1 MLILMLS
8 SVGHSQSPKLIFEL
22 SSLESWADSIIEPA
36 LTDLHIPGLAFAIV
50 SKDSLLFS
58 KGYGKAKLKPSI
70 PIDPKRTHF
79 DMGSI
84 PKALTAVALMQ
95 LVDQGKVDLHQ
106 DVREIFP
113 FIRHKKDLNEPINL
127 HQLLTHSAGLDDL
140 SNLASASRSPQEVP
154 ALQDFIR
161 SQAIYKV
168 MDAGE
173 MSSYSNIGYALI
185 GAMIEEGSGKSFPE
199 YMQDHVLDPLDMK
212 YSSFYPELEDSM
224 ESRRALGYEYIDEA
238 FQLAPINYQFNA
250 PAAGLRSTGG
260 DMANFVQMLLN
271 KGEFHG
277 RKILAEPSVKKILS
291 RQFSNHPDLPAL
303 GYSLR
308 EESFDGWK
316 VWGQN
321 GAWQGFNH
329 DFFLIPKVGIGLV
342 VCLNTDEGSQLAQ
355 ALIEDFIQTYLP
367 EKPTEEVLLSQAPSE
382 LTAYAGI
389 YRGTRFS
396 RNSITKL
403 GVLLGFVSELEVEFR
418 QDSLF
423 YYGTALL
430 YEGNDVF
437 RREDGLGKI
446 AFLRNEEG
454 QIEGLARSYSH
465 YEAHQKIS
473 FYQSSSFHLLLLVLL
488 ILALLLIAF
497 FSGRQ
502 YFISRRKQQLQA
514 FSLKANRL
522 AFLSSIIPVLWL
534 IAIVWEFSSVGQWDY
549 QYGATPTLNLLLTIP
564 FFLLALQVYMI
575 YYFFKRKSLFPNHKS
590 KGLFFIATMTLLAF
604 LLFLYKW
611 NFLGYHY

>member
-1 MLILMLS
+1 MM
-8 SVGHSQSPKLIFEL
+8 GYSQYPDRSFTKER
-22 SSLESWADSIIEPA
+22 LESWADSLILPA
-36 LTDLHIPGLAFAIV
+36 MEGYHIPGASFAIV
-50 SKDSLLFS
+50 SKDSVVLL
-58 KGYGKAKLKPSI
+58 KGYGKANLKSGL
-70 PIDPKRTHF
+70 PIDPLRTHY

-113 FIRHKKDLNEPINL
+113 FIRHKNDLDEYISL

-140 SNLASASRSPQEVP
+140 SNLASASRSPNEVP
-154 ALQDFIR
+154 ALEDFIK
-161 SQAIYKV
+161 SQTIYKV
-168 MDAGE
+168 MDGGE

-185 GAMIEEGSGKSFPE
+185 GAMIAGRSGKSFPE
-199 YMQDHVLDPLDMK
+199 YMQDHVLGPLDMK
-212 YSSFYPELEDSM
+212 HSSFYPELEDSM
-224 ESRRALGYEYIDEA
+224 ESRRALGYEYIHGT
-238 FQLAPINYQFNA
+238 FQTAPVNYQFNS

-271 KGEFHG
+271 KGRFKG
-277 RKILAEPSVKKILS
+277 RNILAETSVKKMLS

-308 EESFDGWK
+308 EESYEGWE

-329 DFFLIPKVGIGLV
+329 DFFLIPEAGLGFLI
-342 VCLNTDEGSQLAQ
+342 CMNTDEGSQLAQ
-355 ALIEDFIQTYLP
+355 ALIEDFVQRYLP
-367 EKPTEEVLLSQAPSE
+367 EKPKEEVPLSQTPSE
-382 LTAYAGI
+382 LKEYAGI

-396 RNSITKL
+396 RKSITKL

-430 YEGNDVF
+430 YKGNDVF
-437 RREDGLGKI
+437 RRADGLGEI
-446 AFLRNEEG
+446 AFLRNAEG

-473 FYQSSSFHLLLLVLL
+473 YYQSSSFYLLLLGIL
-488 ILALLLIAF
+488 ILSLFLIAF
-497 FSGRQ
+497 FSTRQ
-502 YFISRRKQQLQA
+502 YFKNKRMQQLAA
-514 FSLKANRL
+514 FSLKASRL
-522 AFLSSIIPVLWL
+522 AFLSSIIPILWL
-534 IAIVWEFSSVGQWDY
+534 IGIVWEFSSVGQWDY
-549 QYGATPTLNLLLTIP
+549 QYGATPTLNLLLAIP
-564 FFLLALQVYMI
+564 FCLLVLQVYMV
-575 YYFFKRKSLFPNHKS
+575 YYFFKRNSSFPNRKS
-590 KGLFFIATMTLLAF
+590 KGLFFMATMTLLAF
-604 LLFLYKW
+604 LLFLHKW